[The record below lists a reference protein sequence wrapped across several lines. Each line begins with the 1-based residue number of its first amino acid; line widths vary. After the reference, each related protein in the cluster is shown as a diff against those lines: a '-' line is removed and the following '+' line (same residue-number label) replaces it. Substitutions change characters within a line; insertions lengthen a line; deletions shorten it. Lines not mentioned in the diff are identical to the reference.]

1 MRRRVDAPSSRP
13 IRHAVVAGSFYP
25 ADPDRLRA
33 LVRDQL
39 VLAARL
45 PGVRRSAT
53 HTLPLGLLVPH
64 AGIAFSGVTAAA
76 GWMHL
81 GVAPDDAMTV
91 VLLGTNH
98 GATWLDGVGVWNSG
112 TWETPLGAV
121 EVDAGVAAAVVELGR
136 PFGVDLDAHELEHSL
151 EVQLPALQTVAP
163 AARIVPLAVSCG
175 RGPTAV
181 DAGER
186 LGALLRQ
193 RRAVGER
200 IVLAISTD
208 LAHYPP
214 HATCAR
220 ATETLVPPILALDS
234 AHLADVEASMRATHA
249 RGMSCGMCGIEPAVL
264 GLAALRAM
272 GATIGT
278 RLASATSAEAGGPP
292 DRAVGYLSVRFD
304 A

>member
-1 MRRRVDAPSSRP
+1 MTRWVDAPSSAPVRP
-13 IRHAVVAGSFYP
+13 AVVAGSFYP
-25 ADPDRLRA
+25 AAPDRLRT

-45 PGVRRSAT
+45 PGVRRAAT
-53 HTLPLGLLVPH
+53 RTLPLGLLVPH

-76 GWMHL
+76 GWTHL
-81 GVAPDDAMTV
+81 GVAANRGLTV

-98 GATWLDGVGVWNSG
+98 GATWLDGVGVWSSG
-112 TWETPLGAV
+112 TWETPLGPV
-121 EVDAGVAAAVVELGR
+121 EVDHDVAAAIVALGR
-136 PFGVDLDAHELEHSL
+136 PFGVDLDAHELEHSI
-151 EVQLPALQTVAP
+151 EVQLPMLQTIAP

-186 LGALLRQ
+186 LGVLLRE
-193 RRAVGER
+193 RRGAGER

-214 HATCAR
+214 HAACAR
-220 ATETLVPPILALDS
+220 VTETLVPPILALDPVG
-234 AHLADVEASMRATHA
+234 LADTEASTAAVHVRAMA
-249 RGMSCGMCGIEPAVL
+249 CGMCGIEPAVL

-272 GATIGT
+272 GATTGT

>member
-1 MRRRVDAPSSRP
+1 
-13 IRHAVVAGSFYP
+13 
-25 ADPDRLRA
+25 
-33 LVRDQL
+33 
-39 VLAARL
+39 
-45 PGVRRSAT
+45 
-53 HTLPLGLLVPH
+53 
-64 AGIAFSGVTAAA
+64 
-76 GWMHL
+76 
-81 GVAPDDAMTV
+81 
-91 VLLGTNH
+91 
-98 GATWLDGVGVWNSG
+98 
-112 TWETPLGAV
+112 
-121 EVDAGVAAAVVELGR
+121 VAAAVVELGR

>member
-1 MRRRVDAPSSRP
+1 MSHSIEAPTSSP

-25 ADPDRLRA
+25 AAPDRLRTV
-33 LVRDQL
+33 VRDMF
-39 VLAARL
+39 VLASRL
-45 PGVRRSAT
+45 PSVRRAT
-53 HTLPLGLLVPH
+53 SRTLPLGLLVPH
-64 AGIAFSGVTAAA
+64 AGLVFSGVTAAA
-76 GWMHL
+76 GWSHL
-81 GVAPDDAMTV
+81 GVAADNAVTV

-98 GATWLDGVGVWNSG
+98 GATWLDGVGVWTSG
-112 TWETPLGAV
+112 TWETPLGEV
-121 EVDAGVAAAVVELGR
+121 EVDDELAADIVALGR
-136 PFGVDLDAHELEHSL
+136 PFGVDMDAHDLEHSI
-151 EVQLPALQTVAP
+151 EVQLPMLQTIAP

-175 RGPTAV
+175 RGPNAV

-186 LGALLRQ
+186 LGSLLR
-193 RRAVGER
+193 AR
-200 IVLAISTD
+200 IESGDRVVLAISSD

-220 ATETLVPPILALDS
+220 VTETLVPPILELD
-234 AHLADVEASMRATHA
+234 AAGLADVEASVRAVRV

-272 GATIGT
+272 GATTGI
-278 RLASATSAEAGGPP
+278 RLASATSAESGGPP

>member
-1 MRRRVDAPSSRP
+1 MTSLVDGPSSSPVR
-13 IRHAVVAGSFYP
+13 RAVVAGSFYP
-25 ADPDRLRA
+25 ASPDRLRA
-33 LVRDQL
+33 VVRDQL

-45 PGVRRSAT
+45 PGVRRAAT
-53 HTLPLGLLVPH
+53 RTVPLGVLVPH

-76 GWMHL
+76 AWMHL
-81 GVAPDDAMTV
+81 GAAADQPVTV

-98 GATWLDGVGVWNSG
+98 GATWLDGVGVWTSG

-121 EVDAGVAAAVVELGR
+121 DVDAALAAAVVALGR
-136 PFGVDLDAHELEHSL
+136 PFGVDLDAHDLEHSI
-151 EVQLPALQTVAP
+151 EVQLPMLQTIAP

-175 RGPTAV
+175 RGPNAV
-181 DAGER
+181 DAGRR
-186 LGALLRQ
+186 LGALLRE
-193 RRAVGER
+193 RRESGER

-214 HATCAR
+214 HAACAR
-220 ATETLVPPILALDS
+220 VTEILVPPILALD
-234 AHLADVEASMRATHA
+234 AAGLADAEASTGGAHI

-272 GATIGT
+272 GATTGT

-292 DRAVGYLSVRFD
+292 DRTVGYLAVRFD